1 MSDIVD
7 QKRWGICGFVSV
19 LNGLRAAGQLTKL
32 TGGGSTEMS
41 LKEIQTRLYA
51 EIVAY
56 LKYLVFM
63 ESPLVAQ
70 IEDITRICSPKGT
83 PKRNIQQII
92 LFIEE
97 RLRKIAA
104 SHGSNE
110 SSLEGHMRALIG
122 GEKDNNITV
131 AMTPDSLVDYMKWAG
146 VQNAAHLNITT
157 TMNTSDNLLAYTN
170 CIIGL
175 GERPGP
181 DSPYN
186 GLEHWIYVDR
196 NGVLNNWGQKTSLMP
211 GTDGTALFGS
221 WAKFITHVIRM
232 A

>member
-1 MSDIVD
+1 MSDVID

-92 LFIEE
+92 LFIEK

-131 AMTPDSLVDYMKWAG
+131 AMTPELLGGLHEVGGCTECRPFEYNDNDEHERKFTG
-146 VQNAAHLNITT
+146 VHELHHRT
-157 TMNTSDNLLAYTN
+157 
-170 CIIGL
+170 
-175 GERPGP
+175 
-181 DSPYN
+181 
-186 GLEHWIYVDR
+186 W
-196 NGVLNNWGQKTSLMP
+196 
-211 GTDGTALFGS
+211 
-221 WAKFITHVIRM
+221 
-232 A
+232 